1 MLPTCCKTSV
11 ADSSL
16 YPKFLISR
24 FLTRSIVDSR
34 LAVDHVAD
42 ERGQLEGVLSVLEQ
56 LQLEGAAQAVVPA
69 VVELLA
75 VDGQRADEAQAGED
89 RRTVPAVSQNVPAV
103 SDPASPRGARRP
115 RAKMPAT
122 RSGHDRT

>member
-1 MLPTCCKTSV
+1 MQEGRQDREEARRSDSLPEAIAVVQGIAYPSGITSPRATMLPTCCKTSV

-56 LQLEGAAQAVVPA
+56 LQRDGAAQAVVHA

-75 VDGQRADEAQAGED
+75 VDGQRADE
-89 RRTVPAVSQNVPAV
+89 
-103 SDPASPRGARRP
+103 
-115 RAKMPAT
+115 
-122 RSGHDRT
+122 SGVQG